1 MASLDKLLARDDS
14 VFWPTHG
21 PAITEPQ
28 RHVRAFIAHRR
39 EREAGVID
47 CLKAGTATVDRMV
60 ERLYVGLNPS
70 LRRAAGRS
78 VLAHLID
85 LIGRDIVTADGPATV
100 EAHFRLRHKPR

>member
-1 MASLDKLLARDDS
+1 
-14 VFWPTHG
+14 
-21 PAITEPQ
+21 
-28 RHVRAFIAHRR
+28 
-39 EREAGVID
+39 
-47 CLKAGTATVDRMV
+47 MV